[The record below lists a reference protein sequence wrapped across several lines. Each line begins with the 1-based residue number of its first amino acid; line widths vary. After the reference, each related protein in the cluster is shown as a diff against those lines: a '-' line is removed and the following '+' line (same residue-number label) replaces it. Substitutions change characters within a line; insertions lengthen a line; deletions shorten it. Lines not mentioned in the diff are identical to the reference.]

1 MLDGKKALFFSP
13 QLLQIVLFF
22 SRFGFD
28 IHQWLFAILAALC
41 LGMSKIGLTGMSILG
56 VALMAEV
63 WPARESTGVILPI
76 PDLAVVTVLV

>member
-1 MLDGKKALFFSP
+1 M
-13 QLLQIVLFF
+13 
-22 SRFGFD
+22 D
-28 IHQWLFAILAALC
+28 IFAIVAALC